1 MAGDSDLTPP
11 EPTPDDF
18 LVLDDPW
25 LTSDDVAVVTGGASG
40 IGRAT
45 TLGLAMNGLTVVSTD
60 MDEDGLAETVDIAEG
75 LGAPGRVET
84 VDANL
89 TNDDEVASIVE
100 AAAEVGQLRY
110 VANIAGLQHID
121 PIDQFPTEK
130 WDLLQ
135 DVMVR
140 APFLLT
146 KHAMPHIRDGGGR
159 GAIGNMASVHGHYAT
174 SAKAAYITAKFA
186 LRGLTNA
193 IAAEGNGDLRGFS
206 VSVGY
211 VLTPLMADQIQ
222 DTAEELGISEQEVVE
237 DRFLGQARL
246 KDLMSPA
253 EVANLFTFGF
263 SSHSRHL
270 NGADMLWDG
279 GYTGTY
285 E

>member
-1 MAGDSDLTPP
+1 MAGDSDLTPS

-25 LTSDDVAVVTGGASG
+25 LTSDDVAIVTGGASG

-45 TLGLAMNGLTVVSTD
+45 TLGLAMNGVTVVSTD
-60 MDEDGLAETVDIAEG
+60 MDEDGLAETVDVAED
-75 LGAPGRVET
+75 LDVPGRVET

-89 TNDDEVASIVE
+89 TDDDEVASIVE

-146 KHAMPHIRDGGGR
+146 KHAMPHIRDGDGR

-193 IAAEGNGDLRGFS
+193 IAAEGDGDLRGFS

>member
-18 LVLDDPW
+18 LILDDPW
-25 LTSDDVAVVTGGASG
+25 LTSDDVAIVTGGASG

-45 TLGLAMNGLTVVSTD
+45 TLGLAMNGVTVVSTD
-60 MDEDGLAETVDIAEG
+60 MDEDGLAETADVAED
-75 LGAPGRVET
+75 LEAPGRVET

-89 TNDDEVASIVE
+89 TDDDEVASIVE

-146 KHAMPHIRDGGGR
+146 KLAMPHIRDGDGR
-159 GAIGNMASVHGHYAT
+159 GAIANMASVHGHYAT

-186 LRGLTNA
+186 LRGLTNS
-193 IAAEGNGDLRGFS
+193 IAAEGDGDLRGFS

-211 VLTPLMADQIQ
+211 VLTPLMANQIQ

-246 KDLMSPA
+246 KELMTPA

-263 SSHSRHL
+263 SSHGRHL